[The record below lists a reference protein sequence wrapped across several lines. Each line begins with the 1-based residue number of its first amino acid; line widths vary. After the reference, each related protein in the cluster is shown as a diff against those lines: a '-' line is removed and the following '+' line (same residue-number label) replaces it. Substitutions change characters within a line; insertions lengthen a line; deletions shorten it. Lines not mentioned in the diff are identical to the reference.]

1 MARRTRLRTRVLLL
15 TLAFAIALFAITFGL
30 SWRAQVA
37 QERWSRLVGVETR
50 AIGTL
55 EELIRAQNAYR
66 TNVNSVAPA
75 ASPAGPPAARWPDL
89 PSIAAEPAAVQ
100 PPSRRRYDRPTY
112 RIVSQ
117 LLESDSLRTIDTS
130 ALRRRMAT
138 FTAALADSTST
149 PEEIDTESQR
159 VVAEAQRIIDER
171 KREIARQLP
180 MLERETHELM
190 SAGLAIAWIIIIC
203 SFAAVQVTLRK
214 VVRPIE
220 DLSLAADAIAS
231 GDLAARA
238 PVAGDFEVARLA
250 AAVNHMADELKA
262 HARTDELTS
271 LPNFRAFRER
281 IDLEIERA
289 ERYPER
295 FGILILDL
303 DRFKKYND
311 TYGHLAG
318 NDALQRVA
326 RVIREAVRVVDF
338 PARYGGEEF
347 AVILPQLDAPALA
360 AIAER
365 IRASVEAMPAPA
377 GGSQVTV
384 SIGAAMYPDDGTAA
398 DALFRAADERLYAAK
413 EGGRNRVV
421 GVTVL
426 RTVASV

>member
-1 MARRTRLRTRVLLL
+1 VARRTRLRTRVLLL
-15 TLAFAIALFAITFGL
+15 TAAFAIALFAITFGL

-37 QERWSRLVGVETR
+37 QERWSRLVGVDTR
-50 AIGTL
+50 AIATL

-66 TNVNSVAPA
+66 TKMGVGSGGLGVGENTATTTTPH
-75 ASPAGPPAARWPDL
+75 PPL
-89 PSIAAEPAAVQ
+89 PTPG
-100 PPSRRRYDRPTY
+100 TY
-112 RIVSQ
+112 RVVSQ
-117 LLESDSLRTIDTS
+117 LLESDALRTIDT
-130 ALRRRMAT
+130 APLRRRMAT
-138 FTAALADSTST
+138 FTAALADATST
-149 PEEIDTESQR
+149 PQEIDVESQR

-180 MLERETHELM
+180 MLERETHEMM

-220 DLSLAADAIAS
+220 DLSLAADLIAS
-231 GDLAARA
+231 GNLGARA
-238 PVAGDFEVARLA
+238 PVAGDYEVARLA

-303 DRFKKYND
+303 DRFKNYND

-318 NDALQRVA
+318 NDALQRVSRA
-326 RVIREAVRVVDF
+326 IREAVRVVDF

-365 IRASVEAMPAPA
+365 VRASIEAMPAPS
-377 GGSQVTV
+377 GGAQVTV
-384 SIGAAMYPDDGTAA
+384 SIGAAMYPDDGARA

-413 EGGRNRVV
+413 EGGRNRLVSAAE
-421 GVTVL
+421 
-426 RTVASV
+426 RTASLAH

>member
-1 MARRTRLRTRVLLL
+1 MVRRTRLRTRVLLL
-15 TLAFAIALFAITFGL
+15 TAAFAIVLFAITFGL

-50 AIGTL
+50 AIATL

-66 TNVNSVAPA
+66 AHAVAGSA
-75 ASPAGPPAARWPDL
+75 AN
-89 PSIAAEPAAVQ
+89 
-100 PPSRRRYDRPTY
+100 Y
-112 RIVSQ
+112 RVVSQ
-117 LLESDSLRTIDTS
+117 LIDSLSTIDTA
-130 ALRRRMAT
+130 ALRRRMTT
-138 FTAALADSTST
+138 FRAVLADGTST
-149 PEEIDTESQR
+149 PNEIDTESLR
-159 VVAEAQRIIDER
+159 VVAEAQRIVDER

-180 MLERETHELM
+180 MLERETRELM
-190 SAGLAIAWIIIIC
+190 SAGLAVTWILIIC

-220 DLSLAADAIAS
+220 ELSDAADRIAA

-238 PVAGDFEVARLA
+238 PVAGDLEVARLA

-262 HARTDELTS
+262 HARTDELTN

-289 ERYPER
+289 ERYPEH

-326 RVIREAVRVVDF
+326 HVIREAVRTVDF

-347 AVILPQLDAPALA
+347 AVIVPQIDGATLT

-365 IRASVEAMPAPA
+365 IRKNVEAMPAPA
-377 GGSQVTV
+377 GGAQVTV
-384 SIGAAMYPDDGTAA
+384 SIGAAIYPDDGTAA

-413 EGGRNRVV
+413 GAGRNRVV
-421 GVTVL
+421 AGSGDL
-426 RTVASV
+426 REASV

>member
-15 TLAFAIALFAITFGL
+15 TAAFAIALFAITFGL

-66 TNVNSVAPA
+66 AGVASRESGVGATPA
-75 ASPAGPPAARWPDL
+75 ALSLPAPTPDT
-89 PSIAAEPAAVQ
+89 
-100 PPSRRRYDRPTY
+100 RRPTRPY

-117 LLESDSLRTIDTS
+117 LLESDSLRTIDTA
-130 ALRRRMAT
+130 ALRRRMST
-138 FTAALADSTST
+138 FTAVLADATST
-149 PEEIDTESQR
+149 PQEVDIESQR

-231 GDLAARA
+231 GDLGARA
-238 PVAGDFEVARLA
+238 PVAGDYEVARLA

-318 NDALQRVA
+318 NDALQRTA
-326 RVIREAVRVVDF
+326 RAIREAVRVVDF

-347 AVILPQLDAPALA
+347 AVILPQIDAPALA

-365 IRASVEAMPAPA
+365 IRATIEAMPAPV

-384 SIGAAMYPDDGTAA
+384 SIGAAMYPDDGKVS

-421 GVTVL
+421 GIATPRSAL
-426 RTVASV
+426 SVR

>member
-1 MARRTRLRTRVLLL
+1 VARRTRLRTRVLLL
-15 TLAFAIALFAITFGL
+15 TVAFAIALFAITFGL

-50 AIGTL
+50 AIGVL

-66 TNVNSVAPA
+66 ANVTNVANVAPA
-75 ASPAGPPAARWPDL
+75 ASPAGPPAARWRD
-89 PSIAAEPAAVQ
+89 SN
-100 PPSRRRYDRPTY
+100 Y

-117 LLESDSLRTIDTS
+117 LLESDSLRTIDTA
-130 ALRRRMAT
+130 ALRRRMFN
-138 FTAALADSTST
+138 FTAALADQTST
-149 PEEIDTESQR
+149 ADEIDTESQR

-231 GDLAARA
+231 GNLGARA

-326 RVIREAVRVVDF
+326 RAIREAVRVVDF

-365 IRASVEAMPAPA
+365 IRAMIEAMPAPA
-377 GGSQVTV
+377 GGAQVTV
-384 SIGAAMYPDDGTAA
+384 SIGAAMYPDDGNDA

-413 EGGRNRVV
+413 AGGRNRVV
-421 GVTVL
+421 GAVMPRVTV
-426 RTVASV
+426 SV

>member
-1 MARRTRLRTRVLLL
+1 VARRTRLRTRVLLL
-15 TLAFAIALFAITFGL
+15 TAAFAIALFAITFGL

-50 AIGTL
+50 AIGML

-66 TNVNSVAPA
+66 AHATIGSN
-75 ASPAGPPAARWPDL
+75 
-89 PSIAAEPAAVQ
+89 
-100 PPSRRRYDRPTY
+100 Y

-117 LLESDSLRTIDTS
+117 LLESDSLRTIDTA

-138 FTAALADSTST
+138 FTAALADATST
-149 PEEIDTESQR
+149 PQEIDIESQR

-171 KREIARQLP
+171 KREVARQLP

-231 GDLAARA
+231 GDLGARA

-289 ERYPER
+289 SRYPER

-318 NDALQRVA
+318 NDALQRTA
-326 RVIREAVRVVDF
+326 RAIREAVRVVDF

-347 AVILPQLDAPALA
+347 AVILPQIDVASLA

-365 IRASVEAMPAPA
+365 IRANVEAMPAPA
-377 GGSQVTV
+377 GGAKVTI
-384 SIGAAMYPDDGTAA
+384 SIGAAMYPDDGSDP
-398 DALFRAADERLYAAK
+398 DALFRAADQRLYAAK

-421 GVTVL
+421 AVL
-426 RTVASV
+426 RAGNPTPAGVVSD

>member
-1 MARRTRLRTRVLLL
+1 MTSRTRLRTRVLLL
-15 TLAFAIALFAITFGL
+15 NAAFAIALFAITFGL

-50 AIGTL
+50 AIATL

-66 TNVNSVAPA
+66 AHAVAGSA
-75 ASPAGPPAARWPDL
+75 AN
-89 PSIAAEPAAVQ
+89 
-100 PPSRRRYDRPTY
+100 Y
-112 RIVSQ
+112 RVVTQ
-117 LLESDSLRTIDTS
+117 LLDSGSLSTIDTS

-138 FTAALADSTST
+138 FRAVLADGTLAANESNAESNA
-149 PEEIDTESQR
+149 EIDTESRR
-159 VVAEAQRIIDER
+159 VVAEAQRIVDER
-171 KREIARQLP
+171 KAEIARQLP
-180 MLERETHELM
+180 MLERETRELM
-190 SAGLAIAWIIIIC
+190 TAGLAVAWILIIC

-220 DLSLAADAIAS
+220 ELSLAADRIAA
-231 GDLAARA
+231 GDLGARA

-262 HARTDELTS
+262 HARTDELTN

-281 IDLEIERA
+281 IELEIERA
-289 ERYPER
+289 ARYPER

-326 RVIREAVRVVDF
+326 RVIREAVRTVDF

-347 AVILPQLDAPALA
+347 AVIVPQIDAAALV

-365 IRASVEAMPAPA
+365 IRESVEAMPAPT
-377 GGSQVTV
+377 GGAAVTI
-384 SIGAAMYPDDGTAA
+384 SIGAAIYPDDGATA

-413 EGGRNRVV
+413 GEGRNRVV
-421 GVTVL
+421 VGAAVAGSRGLGV
-426 RTVASV
+426 AG

>member
-1 MARRTRLRTRVLLL
+1 VARRTRLRTRVLLL
-15 TLAFAIALFAITFGL
+15 TAAFAIALFAITFGL

-50 AIGTL
+50 AIATL

-66 TNVNSVAPA
+66 ASVAPA
-75 ASPAGPPAARWPDL
+75 ASPAVPPAARWQSSNTP
-89 PSIAAEPAAVQ
+89 AEPAVVQ
-100 PPSRRRYDRPTY
+100 PASRRRYEY
-112 RIVSQ
+112 RVVSQ
-117 LLESDSLRTIDTS
+117 LLESDSLSTIDTS

-138 FTAALADSTST
+138 FRFVMADPTST
-149 PEEIDTESQR
+149 PQEIDIESQR
-159 VVAEAQRIIDER
+159 VVAESQRIIDER

-180 MLERETHELM
+180 MLERESHDLM
-190 SAGLAIAWIIIIC
+190 TAGLAVAWILIIC

-214 VVRPIE
+214 VVLPIE
-220 DLSLAADAIAS
+220 NLSHAADQISA
-231 GDLAARA
+231 GDLGARA

-262 HARTDELTS
+262 HARTDELTN

-281 IDLEIERA
+281 IDLEIERGS
-289 ERYPER
+289 RYPEQ
-295 FGILILDL
+295 FGVLILDL

-318 NDALQRVA
+318 NEALQRVA
-326 RVIREAVRVVDF
+326 RVIREAVRTVDF

-347 AVILPQLDAPALA
+347 AVIVPQIDVPALA

-377 GGSQVTV
+377 GGAQVTV
-384 SIGAAMYPDDGTAA
+384 SIGAAIYPDDGGTP
-398 DALFRAADERLYAAK
+398 DLLFHAADERLYAAK
-413 EGGRNRVV
+413 AAGRNRLIAPGGALSGV
-421 GVTVL
+421 G
-426 RTVASV
+426 

>member
-15 TLAFAIALFAITFGL
+15 TVAFAVALFAITFGL

-50 AIGTL
+50 AIATL

-66 TNVNSVAPA
+66 TSAANVAPA
-75 ASPAGPPAARWPDL
+75 VSPAGPPAARWR
-89 PSIAAEPAAVQ
+89 S
-100 PPSRRRYDRPTY
+100 Y

-149 PEEIDTESQR
+149 PDEIDTESQR

-365 IRASVEAMPAPA
+365 IRASVEAMPAPV
-377 GGSQVTV
+377 GGAKVTI

-398 DALFRAADERLYAAK
+398 DALFRVADERLYAAK

-421 GVTVL
+421 RVTPQ
-426 RTVASV
+426 AAISV

>member
-1 MARRTRLRTRVLLL
+1 MVRRTRLRTRVLLL
-15 TLAFAIALFAITFGL
+15 TAAFAIVLFAITFGL

-50 AIGTL
+50 AIATL
-55 EELIRAQNAYR
+55 EELIRAQNGYR
-66 TNVNSVAPA
+66 AHAVAGNA
-75 ASPAGPPAARWPDL
+75 AN
-89 PSIAAEPAAVQ
+89 
-100 PPSRRRYDRPTY
+100 Y
-112 RIVSQ
+112 RVVSQ
-117 LLESDSLRTIDTS
+117 LLDSNSLRTIDTA

-138 FTAALADSTST
+138 FRVVLADGTLT
-149 PEEIDTESQR
+149 PDESNAEIDTESRR

-171 KREIARQLP
+171 KAEIARQLP
-180 MLERETHELM
+180 MLERETRELM
-190 SAGLAIAWIIIIC
+190 SAGLAVAWILIIC

-220 DLSLAADAIAS
+220 ELSLAADRIAA
-231 GDLAARA
+231 GDLGARA

-262 HARTDELTS
+262 HARTDELTN

-281 IDLEIERA
+281 IDLEIDRA
-289 ERYPER
+289 SRYPER

-326 RVIREAVRVVDF
+326 GVIREAVRTVDF

-347 AVILPQLDAPALA
+347 AVIVPQIDGAALA

-365 IRASVEAMPAPA
+365 IRASVEAMPASA
-377 GGSQVTV
+377 GGAQVTV
-384 SIGAAMYPDDGTAA
+384 SIGAAIYPDDGAA
-398 DALFRAADERLYAAK
+398 SDALFRAADERLYAAK
-413 EGGRNRVV
+413 GGGRNRVV
-421 GVTVL
+421 VSAAL
-426 RTVASV
+426 RALSAR

>member
-1 MARRTRLRTRVLLL
+1 MARRTHLRSRVLLL
-15 TLAFAIALFAITFGL
+15 NAAFAIVLFAITFGL

-50 AIGTL
+50 AIATL
-55 EELIRAQNAYR
+55 EELIRAQNAFRAHAGVGGRESGAGETVTNTPILTPTPDTPLPTPDYR
-66 TNVNSVAPA
+66 V
-75 ASPAGPPAARWPDL
+75 
-89 PSIAAEPAAVQ
+89 
-100 PPSRRRYDRPTY
+100 
-112 RIVSQ
+112 VSQ
-117 LLESDSLRTIDTS
+117 LLETDSLTTIDTAS
-130 ALRRRMAT
+130 LRRRMKSFST
-138 FTAALADSTST
+138 ALADPTSTSA
-149 PEEIDTESQR
+149 EIDIESLR
-159 VVAEAQRIIDER
+159 VVAEAQRIIDDR
-171 KREIARQLP
+171 KREVARQLP

-190 SAGLAIAWIIIIC
+190 SAGLSVAWILIIC

-220 DLSLAADAIAS
+220 ELSLAAGRIAD

-238 PVAGDFEVARLA
+238 PVAGDYEVARLA

-262 HARTDELTS
+262 HARTDELTK

-281 IDLEIERA
+281 IDLEIGRA
-289 ERYPER
+289 SRYPEH

-326 RVIREAVRVVDF
+326 NVIREAVRTVDF

-347 AVILPQLDAPALA
+347 AVIVPQIDSAALT

-365 IRASVEAMPAPA
+365 VRQSVEAMPAPA
-377 GGSQVTV
+377 GGAQITV
-384 SIGAAMYPDDGTAA
+384 SIGAAIYPEDGTGA

-413 EGGRNRVV
+413 GAGRNRVV
-421 GVTVL
+421 
-426 RTVASV
+426 VAA

>member
-15 TLAFAIALFAITFGL
+15 TAAFAIALFAITFGL
-30 SWRAQVA
+30 SWRAQIA

-66 TNVNSVAPA
+66 VKMGVGSGGLGVGEAATAPTPH
-75 ASPAGPPAARWPDL
+75 SPL
-89 PSIAAEPAAVQ
+89 PTPG
-100 PPSRRRYDRPTY
+100 TY

-117 LLESDSLRTIDTS
+117 LLESDSLRTIDTA
-130 ALRRRMAT
+130 ALRRRMST
-138 FTAALADSTST
+138 FTAALADPTST

-231 GDLAARA
+231 GDLGARA

-326 RVIREAVRVVDF
+326 RAIREAVRVVDF

-365 IRASVEAMPAPA
+365 IRSSVEAMPAPDN
-377 GGSQVTV
+377 GSQVTI
-384 SIGAAMYPDDGTAA
+384 SIGAAMYPDDGAKPE
-398 DALFRAADERLYAAK
+398 ALFRAADERLYAAK

-421 GVTVL
+421 GAKVPESCA
-426 RTVASV
+426 R

>member
-15 TLAFAIALFAITFGL
+15 TAAFAIALFAITFGL

-50 AIGTL
+50 AIATL

-66 TNVNSVAPA
+66 AHATTN
-75 ASPAGPPAARWPDL
+75 
-89 PSIAAEPAAVQ
+89 
-100 PPSRRRYDRPTY
+100 Y
-112 RIVSQ
+112 RVVSQ
-117 LLESDSLRTIDTS
+117 LLESDSLSTIDTAS
-130 ALRRRMAT
+130 LRRRMAT
-138 FTAALADSTST
+138 FRFVLADPTST
-149 PEEIDTESQR
+149 PQEIDIESQR
-159 VVAEAQRIIDER
+159 VVAESQRTIDER

-180 MLERETHELM
+180 MLERESHDLM
-190 SAGLAIAWIIIIC
+190 TAGLAVAWILIIC

-214 VVRPIE
+214 VVLPIE
-220 DLSLAADAIAS
+220 NLSHAADQISA
-231 GDLAARA
+231 GDLGARA

-262 HARTDELTS
+262 HARTDELTN

-289 ERYPER
+289 SRYPEQ
-295 FGILILDL
+295 FGVLILDL

-318 NDALQRVA
+318 NEALQRVS
-326 RVIREAVRVVDF
+326 RVIREAVRTVDF

-347 AVILPQLDAPALA
+347 AVIVPQIDVAALA

-365 IRASVEAMPAPA
+365 IRSSVEAMPAPD
-377 GGSQVTV
+377 GGAPVTV
-384 SIGAAMYPDDGTAA
+384 SIGAAIYPDDGGTA

-413 EGGRNRVV
+413 AAGRNRLVAPGGALSGV
-421 GVTVL
+421 G
-426 RTVASV
+426 

>member
-1 MARRTRLRTRVLLL
+1 VARRTRLRTRVLLL
-15 TLAFAIALFAITFGL
+15 TAAFALALFAITFGL

-50 AIGTL
+50 AIATL

-66 TNVNSVAPA
+66 AHATTN
-75 ASPAGPPAARWPDL
+75 
-89 PSIAAEPAAVQ
+89 
-100 PPSRRRYDRPTY
+100 Y
-112 RIVSQ
+112 RAVSQ
-117 LLESDSLRTIDTS
+117 LLESDSLSTIDTS

-138 FTAALADSTST
+138 FRFVLSDPTST
-149 PEEIDTESQR
+149 PREIDIESQR
-159 VVAEAQRIIDER
+159 VVAESQRIIDER

-180 MLERETHELM
+180 MLERESHDLM
-190 SAGLAIAWIIIIC
+190 TAGLAVAWILIIC

-214 VVRPIE
+214 VVLPIE
-220 DLSLAADAIAS
+220 NLSHAADQISA
-231 GDLAARA
+231 GDLGARA
-238 PVAGDFEVARLA
+238 PVAGDYEVARLA

-262 HARTDELTS
+262 HARTDELTN

-289 ERYPER
+289 SRYPEQ
-295 FGILILDL
+295 FGVLILDL

-318 NDALQRVA
+318 NEALQRVS
-326 RVIREAVRVVDF
+326 RVIREAVRTVDF

-347 AVILPQLDAPALA
+347 AVIVPQIDIVALS

-377 GGSQVTV
+377 GGAAVTV
-384 SIGAAMYPDDGTAA
+384 SIGAAIYPEDGAAA

-413 EGGRNRVV
+413 EGGRNRLVAPGGALLGV
-421 GVTVL
+421 G
-426 RTVASV
+426 

>member
-1 MARRTRLRTRVLLL
+1 VARRTRLRTRVLLL
-15 TLAFAIALFAITFGL
+15 TAAFAIALFAITFGL

-55 EELIRAQNAYR
+55 EELIRAQNAYHAHA
-66 TNVNSVAPA
+66 TLGSA
-75 ASPAGPPAARWPDL
+75 AN
-89 PSIAAEPAAVQ
+89 
-100 PPSRRRYDRPTY
+100 Y

-117 LLESDSLRTIDTS
+117 LLESDSLRTIDI
-130 ALRRRMAT
+130 AVLRHRMST
-138 FTAALADSTST
+138 FTAVLADATST
-149 PEEIDTESQR
+149 PREIDTESQR

-180 MLERETHELM
+180 MLEREN
-190 SAGLAIAWIIIIC
+190 
-203 SFAAVQVTLRK
+203 
-214 VVRPIE
+214 
-220 DLSLAADAIAS
+220 
-231 GDLAARA
+231 ARA
-238 PVAGDFEVARLA
+238 DVGRPGHRLDHHHLLLRRGAGDAAQGGPSHRRPLPRCRPDRLRRPRRARSGG
-250 AAVNHMADELKA
+250 
-262 HARTDELTS
+262 RR
-271 LPNFRAFRER
+271 FRSGPPRR
-281 IDLEIERA
+281 RRQSHGRRA
-289 ERYPER
+289 ESPRENRRADVAPQLPRLPRAHRSRNRTRRTLPER

-326 RVIREAVRVVDF
+326 RAIREAVRAVDF

-365 IRASVEAMPAPA
+365 IRASIEAMPAPSDGA
-377 GGSQVTV
+377 QVTV
-384 SIGAAMYPDDGTAA
+384 SIGAAMYPDDGKVS
-398 DALFRAADERLYAAK
+398 DSLFRAADERLYAAK

-421 GVTVL
+421 GVAAL
-426 RTVASV
+426 NAWSVR

>member
-1 MARRTRLRTRVLLL
+1 MARRTRLRSRVLLL
-15 TLAFAIALFAITFGL
+15 TAAFAIALFAITFGL

-50 AIGTL
+50 AIATL

-66 TNVNSVAPA
+66 AHAVAGSTA
-75 ASPAGPPAARWPDL
+75 N
-89 PSIAAEPAAVQ
+89 
-100 PPSRRRYDRPTY
+100 Y

-117 LLESDSLRTIDTS
+117 LLESDSLTTIDTA

-138 FTAALADSTST
+138 FRSVLGDGTST
-149 PEEIDTESQR
+149 PREIDIESVR

-180 MLERETHELM
+180 MLERESHDLM
-190 SAGLAIAWIIIIC
+190 TAGLAVAWILIIC

-220 DLSLAADAIAS
+220 ELSQAADRIAA
-231 GDLAARA
+231 GDLGARA
-238 PVAGDFEVARLA
+238 PVGGDFEVFSLA

-262 HARTDELTS
+262 HARTDELTN

-289 ERYPER
+289 SRYPEQ
-295 FGILILDL
+295 FGVLILDL

-318 NDALQRVA
+318 NEALQRVA
-326 RVIREAVRVVDF
+326 RVIREAVRTVDF

-347 AVILPQLDAPALA
+347 AVIVPQIDVTALS

-365 IRASVEAMPAPA
+365 VRENVEAMPAPA
-377 GGSQVTV
+377 GGAPVTV
-384 SIGAAMYPDDGTAA
+384 SIGAAMYPDDGAAA
-398 DALFRAADERLYAAK
+398 DALFHAADERLYAAK
-413 EGGRNRVV
+413 AAGRNRVV
-421 GVTVL
+421 AAAL
-426 RTVASV
+426 RALSAR

>member
-15 TLAFAIALFAITFGL
+15 TAAFAIALFAITFGL

-50 AIGTL
+50 AIATL

-66 TNVNSVAPA
+66 AHATPGSN
-75 ASPAGPPAARWPDL
+75 
-89 PSIAAEPAAVQ
+89 
-100 PPSRRRYDRPTY
+100 Y

-117 LLESDSLRTIDTS
+117 LLESDSLRTIDTA
-130 ALRRRMAT
+130 ALRRRMST
-138 FTAALADSTST
+138 FTAALADATSTSQ
-149 PEEIDTESQR
+149 EIDVESQR

-171 KREIARQLP
+171 KREVARQLP

-220 DLSLAADAIAS
+220 DLSLAADAIAR
-231 GDLAARA
+231 GDLGARA

-250 AAVNHMADELKA
+250 SAVNHMADELKA

-289 ERYPER
+289 SRYPER

-318 NDALQRVA
+318 NDALQRTA
-326 RVIREAVRVVDF
+326 RAIREAVRVVDF

-347 AVILPQLDAPALA
+347 AVILPQIDAPALA

-365 IRASVEAMPAPA
+365 IRASIEAMPAPA
-377 GGSQVTV
+377 GGAQVTV
-384 SIGAAMYPDDGTAA
+384 SIGAAMYPDDGNTP
-398 DALFRAADERLYAAK
+398 DALFRAADQRLYAAK

-421 GVTVL
+421 AVL
-426 RTVASV
+426 RAGNATPAGVVSA

>member
-1 MARRTRLRTRVLLL
+1 MARRTRLRSRVLLL
-15 TLAFAIALFAITFGL
+15 TAAFAIALFAITFGL

-50 AIGTL
+50 AIATL

-66 TNVNSVAPA
+66 AHAVAGSTA
-75 ASPAGPPAARWPDL
+75 N
-89 PSIAAEPAAVQ
+89 
-100 PPSRRRYDRPTY
+100 Y

-117 LLESDSLRTIDTS
+117 LLDTLPTIDTA
-130 ALRRRMAT
+130 ALRRRMSG
-138 FTAALADSTST
+138 FHSVLSDSAST
-149 PEEIDTESQR
+149 PREIDIESQR

-171 KREIARQLP
+171 KREMAGQLP
-180 MLERETHELM
+180 MLERESHELM
-190 SAGLAIAWIIIIC
+190 TAGLAVAWILIIC

-220 DLSLAADAIAS
+220 DLSHAADRIAA
-231 GDLAARA
+231 GDLGARA
-238 PVAGDFEVARLA
+238 AVAGDFEVARLA

-289 ERYPER
+289 SRYPEQ
-295 FGILILDL
+295 FGVLILDL

-318 NDALQRVA
+318 NDALQRVSRA
-326 RVIREAVRVVDF
+326 IREAVRTVDF

-347 AVILPQLDAPALA
+347 AVIVPQIDGAALV

-365 IRASVEAMPAPA
+365 IRTSVESMPAPA
-377 GGSQVTV
+377 GGATVTV
-384 SIGAAMYPDDGTAA
+384 SIGAAIYPDDGAAA
-398 DALFRAADERLYAAK
+398 DALFRAADGRLYAAK
-413 EGGRNRVV
+413 EAGRNRVIAPGGALSVV
-421 GVTVL
+421 G
-426 RTVASV
+426 

>member
-15 TLAFAIALFAITFGL
+15 TAAFALALFAITFGL

-50 AIGTL
+50 AIATL

-66 TNVNSVAPA
+66 AHATTN
-75 ASPAGPPAARWPDL
+75 
-89 PSIAAEPAAVQ
+89 
-100 PPSRRRYDRPTY
+100 Y
-112 RIVSQ
+112 RVVSQ
-117 LLESDSLRTIDTS
+117 LLDSASLSTIDIS

-138 FTAALADSTST
+138 FRFVLADNTST
-149 PEEIDTESQR
+149 PHEIDIESQR
-159 VVAEAQRIIDER
+159 VVAESQRIIDER

-180 MLERETHELM
+180 MLERESHDLM
-190 SAGLAIAWIIIIC
+190 TAGLAVAWILIIC

-214 VVRPIE
+214 VVVPIE
-220 DLSLAADAIAS
+220 NLSHAADQISA
-231 GDLAARA
+231 GDLGARA

-262 HARTDELTS
+262 HARTDELTN

-289 ERYPER
+289 SRYPEQ
-295 FGILILDL
+295 FGVLILDL

-318 NDALQRVA
+318 NEALQRVS
-326 RVIREAVRVVDF
+326 RVIREAVRTVDF

-347 AVILPQLDAPALA
+347 AVIVPQIDVAAMT

-365 IRASVEAMPAPA
+365 IRANVEAMPAPA
-377 GGSQVTV
+377 GGAQVTV
-384 SIGAAMYPDDGTAA
+384 SIGAALFPDDGATA
-398 DALFRAADERLYAAK
+398 DRLFHAADERLYAAK
-413 EGGRNRVV
+413 EAGRNRLVV
-421 GVTVL
+421 TNVG
-426 RTVASV
+426 RTLQSDLS